1 MTTNTI
7 TARNTR
13 LIPLTKW
20 PEHHPH
26 PPIGG
31 LRHLVF
37 HASKNGFDKV
47 IRRVGKRILI
57 DEEAYFHWVDQQN
70 RQDQDA

>member
-1 MTTNTI
+1 MKEKTN
-7 TARNTR
+7 R

-20 PEHHPH
+20 PEYHPH

-37 HASKNGFDKV
+37 NSQKSGFDKV
-47 IRRVGKRILI
+47 IRRVGKRVLI
-57 DEEAYFHWVDQQN
+57 DEAAYFEWVEAQN
-70 RQDQDA
+70 SQGDSA